1 MLNGPKKVQGDTW
14 ATDEGQR
21 YWGEIPHRKRHAV
34 STGATRYG
42 DKGKRQGWGKILIK
56 TQKKTLFL
64 KMLNLRIQPYLQQL
78 KWSIYFNSPVHSR
91 LILLDEVVL
100 NVAGS
105 TTVNEILHLIW
116 GKSERTQT
124 IPNFEGKNKRLFL
137 NGTELELSSQLK
149 QSCLNHS
156 ELLLTATKVQLITEG
171 LKKNKIKIY

>member
-1 MLNGPKKVQGDTW
+1 
-14 ATDEGQR
+14 
-21 YWGEIPHRKRHAV
+21 
-34 STGATRYG
+34 
-42 DKGKRQGWGKILIK
+42 
-56 TQKKTLFL
+56 
-64 KMLNLRIQPYLQQL
+64 MLNLRIQPYLQQL

-171 LKKNKIKIY
+171 LKKTK